1 MLVIEGFYGRQIV
14 IPEDRFYY
22 PRKGLW
28 LRPDEEGTLVI
39 GVSQATVVLVS
50 GFTYLEYVV
59 EEGQEL
65 ETDDHVAFA
74 ETYKAMQNIE
84 TPLPGTV
91 LRLNRAV
98 EGENAFLMDEHYYDE
113 GWLFALRPRE
123 ELKLEEIFS
132 DAKACQESLLRYEFC
147 GKAPPK

>member
-1 MLVIEGFYGRQIV
+1 MLVIEGFYGRQIF

-28 LRPDEEGTLVI
+28 LRPDEEGEEGTLVI
-39 GVSQATVVLVS
+39 GVSQSTVVLVS

-65 ETDDHVAFA
+65 EMDDHVAFA

-91 LRLNRAV
+91 LRLR
-98 EGENAFLMDEHYYDE
+98 
-113 GWLFALRPRE
+113 W
-123 ELKLEEIFS
+123 
-132 DAKACQESLLRYEFC
+132 
-147 GKAPPK
+147 